1 MVAKPYSEVVELEE
15 VKNIVKDYSELE
27 KFLSRNEDN
36 WVKRAFENG
45 NEQLIGIFYNNR
57 SRENRLEM
65 MNNAFKSLDKDEEG
79 SAEIRE
85 KIFDDQSF
93 YDAFAEVQMISKLR
107 ELYGKEKVDINPTF
121 GQENPSNP
129 DILLETDQKNIVIEV
144 TRTSGFSI
152 EDDEESVEVGNAEAG
167 FVPLSEGNKYG
178 SVVKNKTGQLEPLQN
193 RKEQVML
200 AIKSPNLSLDQP
212 IFDSYIRGQPTIQVI
227 TEDKEPFATRTLPDV
242 PVVNREDKSEI
253 FDFFL
258 LYDDFGQKQLY
269 ASQEVSESQI
279 RSLEEKLS
287 LEGTRRFVND
297 VNMDKEEYRDTKY
310 N

>member
-1 MVAKPYSEVVELEE
+1 MTGKTYTEVVDPEE
-15 VKNIVKDYSELE
+15 VKKVVQNYPELE
-27 KFLSRNEDN
+27 NFLSRNKDN
-36 WVKRAFENG
+36 WVEKAFENG
-45 NEQLIGIFYNNR
+45 NEQLIGLFLDDR
-57 SRENRLEM
+57 SRESRLEM
-65 MNNAFKSLDKDEEG
+65 INNAFKSLDKDEEG

-93 YDAFAEVQMISKLR
+93 HDAFAEVQMVSKLR
-107 ELYGKEKVDINPTF
+107 EIYGNDKVDINPKF

-129 DILLETDQKNIVIEV
+129 DILLETDQKNIVVEV

-152 EDDEESVEVGNAEAG
+152 EDDEDSVEVGNAEAG

-178 SVVKNKTGQLEPLQN
+178 SAVKNKTGQLEQLQD

-200 AIKSPNLSLDQP
+200 AMKSPNLSLDQR
-212 IFDSYIRGQPTIQVI
+212 IFESYLQGQPTVQVI
-227 TEDKEPFATRTLPDV
+227 TKDNEPFDTRTLPDV
-242 PVVNREDKSEI
+242 PVINLEGKSEI

-269 ASQEVSESQI
+269 ASQEVSKDQI
-279 RSLEEKLS
+279 RSLEKKLN
-287 LEGTRRFVND
+287 LEDTQRFVNNI
-297 VNMDKEEYRDTKY
+297 NMDIDEYRENRY